1 MNEKVRYYGFFAPGC
16 RKSLATLRRQFEQ
29 KYPENLGVKE
39 TTPEPADS
47 DSQPN
52 LYCPSRGQPLLF
64 QRTIQPTGRCPP

>member
-16 RKSLATLRRQFEQ
+16 RKPLATLRRQFEQ

-52 LYCPSRGQPLLF
+52 LC
-64 QRTIQPTGRCPP
+64 